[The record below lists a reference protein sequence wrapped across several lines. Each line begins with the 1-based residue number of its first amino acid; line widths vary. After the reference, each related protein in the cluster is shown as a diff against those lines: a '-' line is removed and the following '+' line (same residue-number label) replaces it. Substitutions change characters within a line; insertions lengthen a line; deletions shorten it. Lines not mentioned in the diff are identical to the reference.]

1 MDMAQDVF
9 LEKLFREYYRELTI
23 HAYCLLDDWNMAH
36 EAAQET
42 FHIACEKTDDLMNS
56 PNPIGWLKNTAKNV
70 VRNMIR
76 ARERQ
81 ARLLR
86 SFEELHTDDIRFS
99 YQMRSRFRI
108 GDLKGHITDEDLFL
122 LRRIFIDGI
131 SYKDAS
137 KELGIKMWACRKR
150 VQRLLEQLR
159 KILNE
164 I

>member
-1 MDMAQDVF
+1 MD
-9 LEKLFREYYRELTI
+9 
-23 HAYCLLDDWNMAH
+23 MAH

-56 PNPIGWLKNTAKNV
+56 PNPIGWLKNTEKNV
-70 VRNMIR
+70 ARNMIR

-122 LRRIFIDGI
+122 FRRIFIDGI

-150 VQRLLEQLR
+150 VQRLLEQHR
-159 KILNE
+159 G
-164 I
+164 